1 MSDNSINPL
10 RWYLKKAAR
19 KGMAIA
25 SLASGR
31 LRFGNDQ
38 SEASQVRVL
47 TYHRFGNVRYDP
59 FCVRLD
65 DFEAQMD
72 WIARQNLA
80 VSLADIESFLAGE
93 KVLPNGAVLVTVD
106 DGFRSLYYG
115 ALPILKKYT
124 IPAVAFITVSEI
136 GTGSGS
142 TNTTTDDHTEAHLT
156 WSEIEALAEAGIVI
170 GSHAWTHRSLGKMS
184 LDEVRKEAVHSR
196 EVLEKKLGLN
206 VTAFAYPFGTRADF
220 NESTAVI
227 LKESRYK
234 FAFTSQHGSIW
245 QKLDPLALPRVKV
258 ERGEALWMFR
268 LLVSGGLDDWRWI
281 DQTLWRLQ
289 QSPAVHV

>member
-1 MSDNSINPL
+1 
-10 RWYLKKAAR
+10 
-19 KGMAIA
+19 
-25 SLASGR
+25 
-31 LRFGNDQ
+31 
-38 SEASQVRVL
+38 V
-47 TYHRFGNVRYDP
+47 
-59 FCVRLD
+59 
-65 DFEAQMD
+65 
-72 WIARQNLA
+72 
-80 VSLADIESFLAGE
+80 
-93 KVLPNGAVLVTVD
+93 
-106 DGFRSLYYG
+106 
-115 ALPILKKYT
+115 PILKKYT